1 MTNVSQLV
9 KKVKQNRAKLA
20 KLENKQTKNEQYD
33 LIIIGAGVSGLAGAM
48 YAGRMNMKTMIIG
61 DVPVGGVIT
70 LTDTVE
76 NYPGFKKLTG
86 MELAEKIKEH
96 ALEYQITL
104 EEDRVVKVEKLSN
117 GFTVS
122 TDTKKVFHA
131 KTVIFATGT
140 KHRELGIPGEKEFAN
155 RGVHTCALCDGAIYK
170 GKVVA
175 VIGGSD
181 SAAKE
186 ALLLTQW
193 AKKVFIIYR
202 GEKIRAEPINGKRI
216 EQKIK
221 EGKIEIITA
230 TNLKEIKGE
239 KMVKSVIL
247 NKPYK
252 GKNEFVID
260 GIFVEIGAI
269 PLSDL
274 AKSLGVQTNE
284 KEEIIIDKNAKTN
297 IPGVFAA
304 GDVCDTRFKQAI
316 IGVAE
321 AVLAVYSAYLY
332 LNENE
337 VVPRHS

>member
-202 GEKIRAEPINGKRI
+202 GEKIRAEPINRKRI

-316 IGVAE
+316 IVVAE